1 MQAVPQILTRHYVA
15 IFILA
20 SATLSYQILIT
31 RFFSVM
37 LYYHFAFAAITLA
50 MLGLTR
56 GAMKVYGKPDRYA
69 AERVGVEFATHASW
83 FAITSVGAMIVFLCV
98 PLVIPGTWV
107 PVALAITTFAF
118 VLPFTESGVC
128 ITLLLTR
135 LPYGGGWLYA
145 ADLSGAA
152 LGCLGVIF
160 VLLVVDPVSA
170 ALWIGACAAGT
181 GWLVVRDSGDLRSRR
196 LSGTVALVLAAAATV
211 HTGLDVSGRN
221 HLGVVWAKGHQQTGT
236 LFERWNT
243 YSRVRV
249 TALGEGVP
257 FGWGFAHSQD
267 MKVEQNYLDIDADA
281 STVIT
286 RSDGDFGKLS
296 YLKDDVINA
305 AYLVQPLD
313 DVAVVG
319 VGGGRDILSA
329 LHFGARHIS
338 GIEINPAIFEVLTDK
353 FADFSGHLDR
363 QPGVSLV
370 NAEARSTINHTSDRF
385 DLVQI
390 SLIDTWAATAAGG
403 LTLTENRLY
412 TVEAWDDFYR
422 ALKPGGLL
430 SVSRWY
436 EPNGHRGE
444 FDRLIGIAASALQRT
459 GVPAAELPRHVVAL
473 NVGNIV
479 TVITRPDAFT
489 DTQWQGAR
497 KRLVAQG
504 FKILLAPDV
513 AFDSVTSTLMS
524 GKADAAFFASLPEN
538 ITPSTDDNPFFF
550 YTARFADLVTRP
562 SSALTNNNAAISM
575 SLLLIA
581 VSLGACGYYIVGP
594 FVRLARR
601 IPLSDLTPPVVYFCA
616 IGMGFMLIEI
626 SQMQRLMVFLGH
638 PVYGLAV
645 VLFTILLFGG
655 AGSATV
661 GAQTPRLGT
670 VIARIAALLT
680 MLVLAGLL
688 TPLVGTWARS
698 EATAMRIVLS
708 VLLLAPPAFCMGMMF
723 PLGLGLWRR
732 HAELLPFFWSAN
744 GITSMFASVL
754 GMVLSI
760 EFGIARTYAIGV
772 CFYVVCAVLVVRS
785 HQASG
790 LRQAH
795 AVTALLTAI
804 VVAGTLMLSSGSAVA
819 ETYAEKQAQ
828 CELSAIRDTRSG
840 LAIQFIR
847 SACNWLAQNGD
858 SLLNESGRGYHVCLV
873 QQLSGVQ
880 ADQAAGAIISACR
893 TLAPPF

>member
-1 MQAVPQILTRHYVA
+1 MQAFSTIQKRHYVA
-15 IFILA
+15 IFVLA
-20 SATLSYQILIT
+20 ATTLSYQILIT

-37 LYYHFAFAAITLA
+37 LYYHFAFAAISLA

-56 GAMKVYGKPDRYA
+56 GAMKVYGQPDRYVA
-69 AERVGVEFATHASW
+69 GRVGVEFAHHASW
-83 FAITSVGAMIVFLCV
+83 FAISAVGAMIAFLCV
-98 PLVIPGTWV
+98 PLVIPGPYV
-107 PVALAITTFAF
+107 PTALAIATLAF
-118 VLPFTESGVC
+118 VMPFTESGVC

-152 LGCLGVIF
+152 IGCLGVIF

-170 ALWIGACAAGT
+170 ALWLGAFAAAAG
-181 GWLVVRDSGDLRSRR
+181 WLMARDSGEIRSLR
-196 LSGTVALVLAAAATV
+196 LSGAVALGLAAAAIV

-221 HLGVVWAKGHQQTGT
+221 HLGVFWAKGHQQLGT

-257 FGWGFAHSQD
+257 FGWGFAHAQK
-267 MKVEQNYLDIDADA
+267 MTVEQNYLDIDADA

-286 RSDGDFGKLS
+286 RNDGDVGKLS

-329 LHFGARHIS
+329 LYFGARHIS

-370 NAEARSTINHTSDRF
+370 NAEARSYINHSSDRF

-444 FDRLIGIAASALQRT
+444 FYRLVGIAANALLRKGVSAT
-459 GVPAAELPRHVVAL
+459 ELPRHVIAL

-489 DTQWQGAR
+489 DTQWLRAR
-497 KRLVAQG
+497 ARLLAQG

-513 AFDSVTSTLMS
+513 TFDSVTSILMS
-524 GKADAAFFASLPEN
+524 GKADAEFFASLPEN
-538 ITPSTDDNPFFF
+538 IAPSTDDNPFFF
-550 YTARFADLVTRP
+550 YTARFGELVTRP
-562 SSALTNNNAAISM
+562 SSAVTNNNAAIST
-575 SLLLIA
+575 SLLLIVA
-581 VSLGACGYYIVGP
+581 ALCACGYYIVRP

-601 IPLSDLTPPVVYFCA
+601 MPLSELAPPVTYFCA

-638 PVYGLAV
+638 PVYGLGV

-655 AGSATV
+655 LGSATV
-661 GAQTPRLGT
+661 GADVPRLGA
-670 VIARIAALLT
+670 VIARTAALLT
-680 MLVLAGLL
+680 MLVLAGIL
-688 TPLVGTWARS
+688 TPLLATWARS
-698 EATAMRIVLS
+698 EATSMRILLS

-723 PLGLGLWRR
+723 PLGLSIWRR
-732 HAELLPFFWSAN
+732 HSELLPFFWSAN
-744 GITSMFASVL
+744 GITSMLASVL
-754 GMVLSI
+754 GMALSI
-760 EFGIARTYAIGV
+760 EFGITRTYAIGAG
-772 CFYVVCAVLVVRS
+772 FYLVCAFMIARS
-785 HQASG
+785 RQMNDAREVG
-790 LRQAH
+790 MAMDAPALR
-795 AVTALLTAI
+795 
-804 VVAGTLMLSSGSAVA
+804 
-819 ETYAEKQAQ
+819 
-828 CELSAIRDTRSG
+828 
-840 LAIQFIR
+840 
-847 SACNWLAQNGD
+847 
-858 SLLNESGRGYHVCLV
+858 
-873 QQLSGVQ
+873 
-880 ADQAAGAIISACR
+880 
-893 TLAPPF
+893 P

>member
-1 MQAVPQILTRHYVA
+1 VQAFPKILSRHYVA

-37 LYYHFAFAAITLA
+37 LYYHFAFAAISLA

-56 GAMKVYGKPDRYA
+56 GAMKVYSKPDRYGS
-69 AERVGVEFATHASW
+69 ERVGVEFARHASW
-83 FAITSVGAMIVFLCV
+83 FAITGVGAMIAFLCV
-98 PLVIPGTWV
+98 PLVIPGDDV
-107 PVALAITTFAF
+107 PIALAIATFAF
-118 VLPFTESGVC
+118 VMPFTESGVC

-160 VLLVVDPVSA
+160 ALLVVDPVSA
-170 ALWIGACAAGT
+170 ALWIGAFAAGA
-181 GWLVVRDSGDLRSRR
+181 GWMVVRDSGDIRSLR
-196 LSGTVALVLAAAATV
+196 LSGAVALGLAAAATV

-221 HLGVVWAKGHQQTGT
+221 HLGVFWAKGNQQTGT

-257 FGWGFAHSQD
+257 FGWGFAHAQE

-286 RSDGDFGKLS
+286 RTNGDVGELS

-305 AYLVQPLD
+305 AYLVQPLA

-319 VGGGRDILSA
+319 VGGGRDILSG
-329 LHFGARHIS
+329 LYFGAKHIS

-370 NAEARSTINHTSDRF
+370 NAEARSYINHASDRF

-436 EPNGHRGE
+436 EPDGHRGE
-444 FDRLIGIAASALQRT
+444 FYRLVGIAAKALQRR
-459 GVPAAELPRHVVAL
+459 GVAAAELPRHIVAL

-489 DTQWQGAR
+489 DPQWRGAR
-497 KRLVAQG
+497 TRLLAQG
-504 FKILLAPDV
+504 FRILLAPDV
-513 AFDSVTSTLMS
+513 TFDAVTSTVMS
-524 GKADAAFFASLPEN
+524 GNADANFFASLPEN

-550 YTARFADLVTRP
+550 YTARFADLVARP
-562 SSALTNNNAAISM
+562 SSAVTNNNAAISM
-575 SLLLIA
+575 SLLLIV
-581 VSLGACGYYIVGP
+581 VSLCACGYYIVRP
-594 FVRLARR
+594 IVRLARR
-601 IPLSDLTPPVVYFCA
+601 LPLSELTPPVTYFCA

-638 PVYGLAV
+638 PVYGLGV
-645 VLFTILLFGG
+645 VLFAILLFSGI
-655 AGSATV
+655 GSATV
-661 GAQTPRLGT
+661 GPHTPRLGA

-680 MLVLAGLL
+680 MLVLAGIS
-688 TPLVGTWARS
+688 TPLLATWARS
-698 EATAMRIVLS
+698 ETTTMRILFS

-723 PLGLGLWRR
+723 PLGLSIWRR
-732 HAELLPFFWSAN
+732 HTELLAFFWSAN
-744 GITSMFASVL
+744 GITSVLASVL
-754 GMVLSI
+754 GMALSI
-760 EFGIARTYAIGV
+760 EFGITRTYAIGA
-772 CFYVVCAVLVVRS
+772 CFYVVCAVMIVRS
-785 HQASG
+785 CQANRLGESEASPVN
-790 LRQAH
+790 RP
-795 AVTALLTAI
+795 
-804 VVAGTLMLSSGSAVA
+804 
-819 ETYAEKQAQ
+819 
-828 CELSAIRDTRSG
+828 ELVG
-840 LAIQFIR
+840 
-847 SACNWLAQNGD
+847 
-858 SLLNESGRGYHVCLV
+858 
-873 QQLSGVQ
+873 
-880 ADQAAGAIISACR
+880 
-893 TLAPPF
+893 